1 MLSLSHQVVS
11 DCDPRMAAALQTR
24 LPPLPPRACSNSCLL
39 CWWCHPTI
47 SSSLTPF
54 SSCLQSFPAS
64 GSCPMSWFFAPGDQ
78 NIRASSSASVLPMII
93 QGWFPLELTGW
104 SRCCPKDSQESSPT
118 SQFESTQPLALN
130 SLALRLLYGPTLIS
144 VYDYWKSHRFDYM
157 DLFLQ
162 SDAFGF

>member
-1 MLSLSHQVVS
+1 MYVIFLTTIRTKILMLSLSHQVVS

-93 QGWFPLELTGW
+93 QGWFPLELTG
-104 SRCCPKDSQESSPT
+104 
-118 SQFESTQPLALN
+118 
-130 SLALRLLYGPTLIS
+130 LIS
-144 VYDYWKSHRFDYM
+144 LLSKGLSRVFSNITIWKHS
-157 DLFLQ
+157 
-162 SDAFGF
+162 AFGTQFFGTQTSLWSNSHIRVWLLEKP